1 MLAFTLLASAALT
14 STAHSAALTR
24 RANTGEATFYGGN
37 VQGGMC
43 SFSTYNLPRG
53 LYGTALSD
61 SNWDNSANCGGCVRV
76 SGPNGNAIT
85 AMIVDQCPGCGTNHL
100 DLFQDAFEELA
111 PAQEGIIDISWDY
124 VECPVS
130 SPLQIH
136 MKEGVSPYW
145 FSAQVVGA
153 NMRVQDLQVSTDGG
167 RSWQSGLNRME
178 YNFFENSSGFGSD
191 TVSVKAIA
199 EDGSTVV
206 VNDIAVQG
214 GNTKTAGSNF

>member
-1 MLAFTLLASAALT
+1 MFIIRNMLAFTLLASAALT

-85 AMIVDQCPGCGTNHL
+85 AM
-100 DLFQDAFEELA
+100 
-111 PAQEGIIDISWDY
+111 
-124 VECPVS
+124 
-130 SPLQIH
+130 
-136 MKEGVSPYW
+136 
-145 FSAQVVGA
+145 
-153 NMRVQDLQVSTDGG
+153 VSTFSPTVAEKNTSDLSHHD
-167 RSWQSGLNRME
+167 RSWINALAAERTISTFSRML
-178 YNFFENSSGFGSD
+178 SKS
-191 TVSVKAIA
+191 
-199 EDGSTVV
+199 
-206 VNDIAVQG
+206 
-214 GNTKTAGSNF
+214 